1 MSSLQVSESNAHRTG
16 LYPALTI
23 FSFFL
28 GLMLTGCGPKPL
40 PPEVAN
46 LVQSTVEI
54 QPDDLPAS
62 VRGQKERVRAWKETQ
77 AFYSKRQFQPAWS
90 NEKGPLP
97 QADEL
102 LSTIDKLGS
111 EGLDVRRYSRDR
123 LAAQVQQVKDL
134 KSYEDPQAQH
144 ELVDLDVELTY
155 TFLTLAA
162 HVATGRLQPETLRI
176 DWYTKPRNV
185 DLDVKLAEA
194 LGKKGEMEKVLR
206 GLAPP
211 SEDYA
216 RLRTALA
223 SYREQAAQGGW
234 PQVPEGPTLKKGD
247 RGVRVQALR
256 ARLLASQDLPAA
268 QPNPSGQGA
277 GGAGLFDDAL
287 AAGVA
292 RFQARHGLDPTGVV
306 DADTLDA
313 LNVPLSFR
321 ISQMVANLE
330 RWRWMPSSLGERYIL
345 VNVPEFRMDLVEG
358 DRTALTMRV
367 VVGKTQSQTPV
378 FSDQMTYL
386 ELNPSW
392 NLPATITRDEIVPK
406 LASDPGYLTRNNIE
420 VVKGNETVDPYSVDL
435 SQLGQSGS
443 EYRLRQAPGAANP
456 LGQVKFMFPNQFDVY
471 LHDTPADHLFSREE
485 RDFSHGCI
493 RLEKPVELAD
503 YLLKDDP
510 KWTPQAIQAAL
521 TTDEPVTVQLKKP
534 LPVHILYWTAWVEKD
549 GTVQFRKDIYGH
561 DAALFEALDK
571 EPPVWL
577 DLSAV
582 RGEVQ
587 AAK

>member
-1 MSSLQVSESNAHRTG
+1 MPFPRSSERHVHQSDRYL
-16 LYPALTI
+16 PLTVLG
-23 FSFFL
+23 FFL
-28 GLMLTGCGPKPL
+28 GLVLVGCGPKPL
-40 PPEVAN
+40 PPEVAK
-46 LVQSTVEI
+46 LVQSTVDVKPEN
-54 QPDDLPAS
+54 LPAA
-62 VRGQKERVRAWKETQ
+62 VRNQKERVRAWKETQ

-90 NEKGPLP
+90 NEKGPQP
-97 QADEL
+97 QAEEL
-102 LSTIDKLGS
+102 LTVIDKLGS

-123 LAAQVQQVKDL
+123 LAAQIEQVKAL

-155 TFLTLAA
+155 TFLTLAS
-162 HVATGRLQPETLRI
+162 HVATGRLQPETLRV

-185 DLDVKLAEA
+185 DLDVKLTQA
-194 LGKKGEMEKVLR
+194 LAKEGEMEQVVR
-206 GLAPP
+206 GMAPP

-234 PQVPEGPTLKKGD
+234 PQVPEGPALKKGE

-256 ARLLASQDLPAA
+256 ARLLASKDLQGSPQPAA
-268 QPNPSGQGA
+268 SQTSGA
-277 GGAGLFDDAL
+277 DLYDDAL

-292 RFQARHGLDPTGVV
+292 RFQARHGLDPTGAV
-306 DADTLDA
+306 DADTLEA

-321 ISQMVANLE
+321 VSQMVANLE

-345 VNVPEFRMDLVEG
+345 VNVPEYRMDLVEG

-367 VVGKTQSQTPV
+367 VVGKVQSQTPV

-386 ELNPSW
+386 ELNPAW
-392 NLPATITRDEIVPK
+392 NLPDTITRDEIVPK
-406 LASDPGYLTRNNIE
+406 LASDPGYLSRNNIE
-420 VVKGNETVDPYSVDL
+420 VVKGSEAVDPYSVDL
-435 SQLGQSGS
+435 SQLGQAGSG
-443 EYRLRQAPGAANP
+443 YRLRQGPGAQNP
-456 LGQVKFMFPNQFDVY
+456 LGKVKFMFPNQFDVY

-510 KWTPQAIQAAL
+510 KWSPQAIQAAL
-521 TTDEPVTVQLKKP
+521 ATGEQVTVQLKKP